1 MFAIVQNGEIKQII
15 QPHQEFTFNGTHYNA
30 KWTVRMSQAD
40 RDALGIMDVVS
51 APRPDERFYWVQD
64 NPVALVDGVPT
75 ITYTSSEK
83 LLDDRE
89 EVDADGNPMYVQVL
103 GEVDG
108 QPAMVDSAERLVT
121 KGLKSQWVA
130 QSKAQANSQ
139 LAATDWMVIRKAE
152 RGVEIPSD
160 VAAER
165 AAILQRCAALETAIM
180 ACTTV
185 EQLIE
190 AVTSQDGV

>member
-15 QPHQEFTFNGTHYNA
+15 QPHQEFTFNGTHYNN

-89 EVDADGNPMYVQVL
+89 EVDEQ
-103 GEVDG
+103 
-108 QPAMVDSAERLVT
+108 SAPIIT

-152 RGVEIPSD
+152 RGVEIPSE
-160 VAAER
+160 VVAER